1 MLRVRNALSAA
12 QIGPV
17 KDLRREELGCFN
29 RGKFRLMVSVSPSLQ
44 INRYRPPVRMNSA
57 EGDSY
62 RLVEPMAEVLRGQ
75 P

>member
-1 MLRVRNALSAA
+1 
-12 QIGPV
+12 V

-29 RGKFRLMVSVSPSLQ
+29 WGKFRLMVSVSPSLQ

-62 RLVEPMAEVLRGQ
+62 RFVELIADVFKGHPSILMR
-75 P
+75 